1 MTTGHSSQTRDLWL
15 SLPMCMSKRV
25 CAALHVIWSLV
36 YVGTGSIQLIA
47 GIFFLISLPVFRVGS
62 NIWTGAWIVPTGGR
76 SSGAYGRQ
84 IIWCLR
90 AADHLVPTGGRVNI
104 VVGIGGGMLS
114 CVGDLN
120 AKKQEALLFFTISIL
135 ALNVVNI
142 VILEV
147 GEWHYFLTD
156 TTREF
161 LSQKNVKKLVF
172 YAHITTSVSTAIAIL
187 SSFLDSQFTFC
198 SMTRTKEAKNVHE
211 QVSDIEYIIPRKKSN
226 SVAKQAHSIY
236 SQYAQSWVFDTD
248 TTASS
253 KNDSPYLKLPNVSP
267 NDSNKTYTMKNHK
280 SAVIEINGTHR
291 KDPSM
296 FIVNPVVHVEPVS
309 DDSNGGRTLNYMK
322 SFSRTPSPVGMSES
336 SSQDSSM
343 NPPIYECLER
353 LTEPAIYRSR
363 LNTALSLN
371 AEKDMY
377 QLPRKGSVHNPDRPS
392 TSRDG
397 LVRPRSE
404 TFTKDRLSVVEN
416 LDPNEKVQ
424 YASLM
429 VELQQ
434 AFLSKKGKF
443 QQPASPQSACDST
456 TVEDV
461 SDRTQSESKGSSCQ
475 ESSQDDSQK
484 TDKKNSDA
492 EFSKELEAALQ
503 LIQDLESPNTIETP
517 SETCR
522 SIDGVEVTP
531 AVICV
536 KWKDSSDASES
547 TKTLSE
553 CVSPAE
559 MPEED
564 HITVYSQ
571 HGKRTSI
578 VVVAPSGSES
588 SSGYS
593 SPSAGTSKRPTPV
606 GSKPPS
612 VSGSASSLERQPV
625 TFAIRNTGSAAVI
638 SLFCPT
644 GNSVGRKSGTS
655 IVAIADH
662 SADRKIFSP
671 SQKPTMPTET
681 NNNNI
686 PVKSNRHGSDSSKTS
701 DKRLGVSRCS
711 SLGSSDTS
719 TLKGRNSYQSSLSSS
734 SSSRWNVKSLLRRRS
749 SNQPPVLA
757 PELEGAIFKSESL
770 AYLTDLELLARHAR
784 NKSIQ
789 RVRAC
794 VPKTKH

>member
-1 MTTGHSSQTRDLWL
+1 MYW
-15 SLPMCMSKRV
+15 V
-25 CAALHVIWSLV
+25 A
-36 YVGTGSIQLIA
+36 VG
-47 GIFFLISLPVFRVGS
+47 
-62 NIWTGAWIVPTGGR
+62 
-76 SSGAYGRQ
+76 
-84 IIWCLR
+84 
-90 AADHLVPTGGRVNI
+90 
-104 VVGIGGGMLS
+104 
-114 CVGDLN
+114 GD
-120 AKKQEALLFFTISIL
+120 
-135 ALNVVNI
+135 
-142 VILEV
+142 
-147 GEWHYFLTD
+147 
-156 TTREF
+156 
-161 LSQKNVKKLVF
+161 VK
-172 YAHITTSVSTAIAIL
+172 
-187 SSFLDSQFTFC
+187 
-198 SMTRTKEAKNVHE
+198 
-211 QVSDIEYIIPRKKSN
+211 KKSN

-461 SDRTQSESKGSSCQ
+461 SDRTQSESKGSSRQ

-559 MPEED
+559 MPAED

-593 SPSAGTSKRPTPV
+593 SPSAGTSKRPTPM

-638 SLFCPT
+638 SLFSPT
-644 GNSVGRKSGTS
+644 GNSVGRKSGTT

-662 SADRKIFSP
+662 SADRRIFSP

-681 NNNNI
+681 NNNI

-789 RVRAC
+789 RQIEQRVQQQIMGLSPSESNC
-794 VPKTKH
+794 